1 MNYRCPACGYIY
13 DEASGLPSVGIP
25 PKTRWELISNHWVCP
40 SCGFPKTKFIMVQPN
55 SSQNM
60 CRTRLVNVLIE
71 DVKKHENM
79 HQMSYGELSALCSGL
94 AHSCEIQY
102 LFQEAQQ
109 FMILADYYKTRI
121 QPSLDPSV
129 DQLLTLMEED
139 QLAFTRANM
148 AAEVANDRGAK
159 RILKWCKGATQS
171 LNFVLSQ
178 YKSQGDQIFK
188 NSNIYICE
196 VCGHIEIS
204 NTMPRGCP
212 VCHVSNIRIQ
222 KVG

>member
-1 MNYRCPACGYIY
+1 M
-13 DEASGLPSVGIP
+13 
-25 PKTRWELISNHWVCP
+25 T
-40 SCGFPKTKFIMVQPN
+40 QPIFN
-55 SSQNM
+55 SSQNTSG
-60 CRTRLVNVLIE
+60 TRFANVSIE
-71 DVKKHENM
+71 DVKQNETM

-102 LFQEAQQ
+102 LFKEAQE
-109 FMILADYYKTRI
+109 FMILADYYKAQI
-121 QPSLDPSV
+121 QPPSDASV
-129 DQLLTLMEED
+129 DQLLTLMKED
-139 QLAFTRANM
+139 QSTFARADV
-148 AAEVANDRGAK
+148 AAEAANDRGAK
-159 RILKWCKGATQS
+159 RILKWCQGATQS

-178 YKSQGDQIFK
+178 YISQGVQIFQ

-196 VCGHIEIS
+196 ICGHIEIS